1 MLKEYEV
8 NQTRRWDLAKKQIKR
23 HPKWN
28 KRKWVRWTLLTLCI
42 AAPIV
47 GVSFAL
53 TNPGIVFRELDGSV
67 ANIDIILNI
76 CFSVLVFSMFPG
88 MVTLPYFASL
98 RGTCFDESNY
108 KLQETLCLTDEG
120 IQNIYHPLD
129 ASESNYAIQ
138 AIVPYHGITKLVY
151 NNYHERLQVFGEQQV
166 TRYLNYERNV
176 VDYKVV
182 HQPNEG
188 YSRRFYA
195 YYENFEDFMNTVS
208 EKSGLPIEHINY
220 PEE

>member
-1 MLKEYEV
+1 MLKEYVV
-8 NQTRRWDLAKKQIKR
+8 NKTRRWDLAKKQVKR
-23 HPKWN
+23 HPKWK
-28 KRKWVRWTLLTLCI
+28 KRKWVRWTLLTVCI

-47 GVSFAL
+47 GIFMGLNYPVFTDPIIDKNVAMVSSIAFGILAVGAFPCIL
-53 TNPGIVFRELDGSV
+53 TI
-67 ANIDIILNI
+67 
-76 CFSVLVFSMFPG
+76 
-88 MVTLPYFASL
+88 PYFASL

-108 KLQETLCLTDEG
+108 KLRETLCLTDAG

-138 AIVPYHGITKLVY
+138 AIVPYKGITKLVY
-151 NNYHERLQVFGEQQV
+151 NDYHERLQVFGEQQV

-195 YYENFEDFMNTVS
+195 YYENFEDFMKTVS

-220 PEE
+220 SEE

>member
-1 MLKEYEV
+1 MLKEYVV
-8 NQTRRWDLAKKQIKR
+8 NKTRRWDLAKKQVKR
-23 HPKWN
+23 HPKWK
-28 KRKWVRWTLLTLCI
+28 KRKWVRWTLLTLCT

-88 MVTLPYFASL
+88 IVTLPYFASL
-98 RGTCFDESNY
+98 RHTCFSESNY

-120 IQNIYHPLD
+120 IQNVYHPLS
-129 ASESNYAIQ
+129 ATESSCANQ
-138 AIVPYHGITKLVY
+138 ESMPYSGMVKLVY
-151 NNYHERLQVFGEQQV
+151 NEYHERFEVFGKLKSI
-166 TRYLNYERNV
+166 TYINYERNV
-176 VDYKVV
+176 VDYAEN
-182 HQPNEG
+182 HEANEG

-208 EKSGLPIEHINY
+208 EKSGLPIEYINY